1 MTLSTTPNSTCPAG
15 ISSRPALNDTSMYA
29 QKNPQS
35 NTLRKML
42 LASAVLFVMTVTAVN
57 GLAQSPQLSLADLMI
72 GLRSQKVSLEERN
85 RILAAAVAERG
96 ITFVYTEQIA
106 NELKATGA
114 SPALIEAIRAKSEEQ
129 LKPKPVP
136 TPTPPDYTFY
146 QRRAI
151 ESSAKGEYIV
161 ALADFDKAAEMK
173 SDDPTVFLGRGR
185 THFNLKNFDRSVAD
199 FNRVIE
205 LSPSDSSAYFN
216 RASAFEKLGDLP
228 KAILDY
234 SKALELDPENAAA
247 RSGLTRSVAALAANE
262 KKPEEPKP
270 VAETQ
275 KPTEQ
280 PKQDEKVAEVKQ
292 EPPVVQPPVEAPKP
306 RPEFISVG
314 VLSSANA
321 TRMVMPIYSQIAR
334 RSNIEGRVAVEVE
347 IDEEGNV
354 TSAKAISG
362 HQLLRDSAEDAA
374 KKTKF
379 RPFELDGMPIK
390 ARGTIN
396 YNFSLKGS
404 E

>member
-1 MTLSTTPNSTCPAG
+1 MN
-15 ISSRPALNDTSMYA
+15 A
-29 QKNPQS
+29 QTNPQT
-35 NTLRKML
+35 NPFRKMV
-42 LASAVLFVMTVTAVN
+42 LASAVLFLIAVTAVN
-57 GLAQSPQLSLADLMI
+57 GLAQSPQLSLADLVI
-72 GLRSQKVSLEERN
+72 GLRSQKVSIEERN

-151 ESSAKGEYIV
+151 ESSAKGEYTV

-205 LSPSDSSAYFN
+205 LSPSDSSAFFN
-216 RASAFEKLGDLP
+216 RASAYEKLGDLP

-247 RSGLTRSVAALAANE
+247 RTGLTRSVAALAAND
-262 KKPEEPKP
+262 KKP
-270 VAETQ
+270 ETQ
-275 KPTEQ
+275 KPIDQ
-280 PKQDEKVAEVKQ
+280 PKQAETAPEVKP
-292 EPPVVQPPVEAPKP
+292 EPPVVQPPVEEPKV

-314 VLSSANA
+314 VLSNTNA

-354 TSAKAISG
+354 TSARAVSG
-362 HQLLRDSAEDAA
+362 HQMLRDSAEDAA
-374 KKTKF
+374 RKTKF
-379 RPFELDGMPIK
+379 RPFELDGTPVK
-390 ARGTIN
+390 AKGTIN

>member
-1 MTLSTTPNSTCPAG
+1 MN
-15 ISSRPALNDTSMYA
+15 A
-29 QKNPQS
+29 QTNPQS
-35 NTLRKML
+35 NSLQRTL
-42 LASAVLFVMTVTAVN
+42 LASAVLFLIAVTAVN
-57 GLAQSPQLSLADLMI
+57 GLAQSPQLSLADLVI

-114 SPALIEAIRAKSEEQ
+114 SPELIAAIKTKSEEQ

-151 ESSAKGEYIV
+151 ESSAKGEYVV

-173 SDDPTVFLGRGR
+173 SDDPTIFLGRGR
-185 THFNLKNFDRSVAD
+185 THFNLKNFDRSVSD

-205 LSPSDSSAYFN
+205 LSPSDSSAFFN
-216 RASAFEKLGDLP
+216 RASAYEKLGDLP

-234 SKALELDPENAAA
+234 SKALELDPENSAA
-247 RSGLTRSVAALAANE
+247 RTGLTRSVAALASND

-270 VAETQ
+270 VAET
-275 KPTEQ
+275 KPAEQ
-280 PKQDEKVAEVKQ
+280 PKQVEKVSEVKP
-292 EPPVVQPPVEAPKP
+292 EPAVAQPQVETPNP

-321 TRMVMPIYSQIAR
+321 TRMVMPVYSQLAR

-354 TSAKAISG
+354 TSAKAVSG
-362 HQLLRDSAEDAA
+362 HQMLRDLAEDAA
-374 KKTKF
+374 KRTKF
-379 RPFELDGMPIK
+379 RPFELDGLPIK
-390 ARGTIN
+390 AKGTIN

>member
-1 MTLSTTPNSTCPAG
+1 MN
-15 ISSRPALNDTSMYA
+15 A
-29 QKNPQS
+29 QTNPQT
-35 NTLRKML
+35 NPFRKMV
-42 LASAVLFVMTVTAVN
+42 LASAVLFLIAVTAVN
-57 GLAQSPQLSLADLMI
+57 GLAQSPQLSLADLVI
-72 GLRSQKVSLEERN
+72 GLRSQKVSIEERN

-151 ESSAKGEYIV
+151 ESSAKGEYTV

-205 LSPSDSSAYFN
+205 LSPSDSSAFFN
-216 RASAFEKLGDLP
+216 RASAYEKLGDLP

-247 RSGLTRSVAALAANE
+247 RTGLTRSVAALAAND
-262 KKPEEPKP
+262 KKPEEQKT

-275 KPTEQ
+275 KPIDQ
-280 PKQDEKVAEVKQ
+280 PKQAETAAEVKP
-292 EPPVVQPPVEAPKP
+292 EPPVVQPPLEEPKV

-314 VLSSANA
+314 VLSNTYA

-354 TSAKAISG
+354 TSAKAVSG
-362 HQLLRDSAEDAA
+362 HQMLRDSAEDAA
-374 KKTKF
+374 RKTKF
-379 RPFELDGMPIK
+379 RPFELDGTPIK